1 MVMAPPK
8 TTAATVAMTAS
19 HSIALTVGS
28 MLKPWSNDDQRQP
41 GTQRH
46 HGGERDAAGGRHQA
60 LIARAMTTRWISLV
74 PS

>member
-28 MLKPWSNDDQRQP
+28 MLKPWSSTTSVSP
-41 GTQRH
+41 AHSATT
-46 HGGERDAAGGRHQA
+46 AASAMRRVGRHQP

>member
-28 MLKPWSNDDQRQP
+28 MLKPCSRTTSVSP
-41 GTQRH
+41 AHSATAAASAMRRV
-46 HGGERDAAGGRHQA
+46 GGISPSWRER
-60 LIARAMTTRWISLV
+60 
-74 PS
+74 